1 MLGFTGI
8 SIYCYRAPALSN
20 IPSSGRESLERMEA
34 RQKIRESMAEGSRG
48 PDGAG
53 TLASTVYRQL
63 RHDIVKG
70 ILTPGEKLRIESL
83 RDRYGVGGS
92 PIREALNRLC
102 SEGLVSQRDQ
112 RGFCVAPVS
121 VDDLQEL
128 LRTRCWVNEI
138 ALREAIARGDEAW
151 EEAIVLAFH
160 RLLRTPERLPD
171 APDTPNP
178 EWEQRHRTFHSALI
192 AACDSHWLRGFAE
205 MLFDCADRYRHLSGH
220 VRAQPQRDIA
230 GEHRAI
236 MEATINRDT
245 ATAVRLLNEHAILTA
260 ELLRQS
266 PGMLQAATE

>member
-1 MLGFTGI
+1 MQSKTTLREQVTQVTEEGP
-8 SIYCYRAPALSN
+8 PADA
-20 IPSSGRESLERMEA
+20 G
-34 RQKIRESMAEGSRG
+34 
-48 PDGAG
+48 G

-70 ILTPGEKLRIESL
+70 VLTPGEKLRIESL

-92 PIREALNRLC
+92 PIREALNRLY

-121 VDDLQEL
+121 VDDLLEL
-128 LRTRCWVNEI
+128 LRTRCLINEI
-138 ALREAIARGDEAW
+138 ALRELIARGDDAW

-160 RLLRTPERLPD
+160 RLLRTPERVPD
-171 APDTPNP
+171 APEKPNP
-178 EWEQRHRTFHSALI
+178 EWEQRHRTFHAALI

-220 VRAQPQRDIA
+220 VRVEPQRDIV

-245 ATAVRLLNEHAILTA
+245 ATAVRLLNEHAVLTA

-266 PGMLQAATE
+266 PGMAQSSARWNSVV